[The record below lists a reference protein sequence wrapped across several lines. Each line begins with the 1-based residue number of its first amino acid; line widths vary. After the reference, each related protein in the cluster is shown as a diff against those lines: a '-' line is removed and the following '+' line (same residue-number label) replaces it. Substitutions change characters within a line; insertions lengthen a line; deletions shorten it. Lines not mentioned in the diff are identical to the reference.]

1 MTGSADKG
9 KAVCVIYLD
18 FSKALDIVSHSTL
31 VGTDVLH
38 PEWSVDGKGKLQG
51 EGKIGWTIALKVL
64 QSTVQNLTDM

>member
-38 PEWSVDGKGKLQG
+38 PEWVWTGRANFKEREKLAGPLHSKYYSQ
-51 EGKIGWTIALKVL
+51 
-64 QSTVQNLTDM
+64 QSRI